1 MHEAKPVLERQ
12 SLNKNILKKNKNICV
27 KEIYLASKSYIFIFY
42 YATFRQKYC
51 TLYFPQLSDNLVSGY
66 FTVTDVKNK

>member
-12 SLNKNILKKNKNICV
+12 SLSKNIKKKTKNCV

-66 FTVTDVKNK
+66 FRVTDVKNK

>member
-12 SLNKNILKKNKNICV
+12 SLSKNIFKKNSV
-27 KEIYLASKSYIFIFY
+27 KEIYLTSKSYIFIFY

-66 FTVTDVKNK
+66 FTVTDLKNK